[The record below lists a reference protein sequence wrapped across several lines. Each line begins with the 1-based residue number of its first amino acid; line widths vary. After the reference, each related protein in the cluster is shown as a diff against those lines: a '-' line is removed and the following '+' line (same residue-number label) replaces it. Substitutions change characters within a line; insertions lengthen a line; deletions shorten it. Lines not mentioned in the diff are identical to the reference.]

1 VREDLKEKIG
11 IYIAYPTTSELKPI
25 FKGLKT
31 KVNNNHTKVGKCENG
46 FLGREKDYHKTF
58 NNEVEFHPIVILNT
72 NEDVKETEELLLRI
86 LKEKYKKV
94 GFAQEWFDTNDHES
108 VIKIIVD
115 VVKKSSV
122 DYELV

>member
-1 VREDLKEKIG
+1 MREDLKKKIG

-31 KVNNNHTKVGKCENG
+31 KVNNNHTKVGKCEIG
-46 FLGREKDYHKTF
+46 FLGREKNYQKTF
-58 NNEVEFHPIVILNT
+58 DKEVEFHPIVILKKV
-72 NEDVKETEELLLRI
+72 EDLDVEKDVI
-86 LKEKYKKV
+86 DVLKEKYKKV
-94 GFAQEWFDTNDHES
+94 GFALEWFDTNDHES

-115 VVKKSSV
+115 VVKKSGV